1 MDGNRAL
8 CLALARP
15 ESMAERT
22 DGEWSTMLAAARE
35 TSLLG
40 ALWQRARE
48 AGLETDLPKP
58 VALHL
63 QGAAWVAERRAE
75 ALRWEL
81 EELGR
86 GMLTRMAPPVLL
98 KGAAYLLA
106 DLPNAQ
112 GRLANDID
120 LLFPEAEIERAES
133 LLFFDGWSGS
143 HHNDYDQRY
152 YREWMHELPPLAHRQ
167 RGTTLDL
174 HHNILPRTF
183 RVRPDAGRL
192 REQSVALPAPWRF
205 RMLAPAHM
213 VLHAMVHLFSETDWE
228 RGLRDVNDI
237 HVLVNHFAAREG
249 DGFWEALL
257 VEADALE
264 VTWLAQRALWLCGRH
279 LGTDIPPEVVRRLA
293 ASPRARRINP
303 VARWMFHH
311 GSQTRAASSTP
322 LQDGTARG
330 LLFLRGHWL
339 KMPPGLLVRHLF
351 YKAFLAEKEDD
362 TDVQPEPDKHG

>member
-22 DGEWSTMLAAARE
+22 PGEWSALLAAGRE

-40 ALWQRARE
+40 TLWHRALD
-48 AGLETDLPKP
+48 AGLETELPEP

-63 QGAAWVAERRAE
+63 KGAAWVAQRRAQ

-86 GMLTRMAPPVLL
+86 GMLTRMEPPVLL

-106 DLPNAQ
+106 DLPNAR

-120 LLFPEAEIERAES
+120 LLFPQAEVERAES

-143 HHNDYDQRY
+143 HHNEYDQRY
-152 YREWMHELPPLAHRQ
+152 YREWMHELPPLGHRQ

-183 RVRPDAGRL
+183 RVQPDAERL
-192 REQSVALPAPWRF
+192 HEQAVALPAPWRF
-205 RMLAPAHM
+205 GMLAPAHM

-228 RGLRDVNDI
+228 RGLRDVYDI
-237 HVLVNHFAAREG
+237 HLLVTHFAERDG
-249 DGFWEALL
+249 DGFWDELIAEA
-257 VEADALE
+257 EALE
-264 VTWLAQRALWLCGRH
+264 VNWLAQRALWLCARH
-279 LGTDIPPEVVRRLA
+279 LGTAIPGDVTGRLA
-293 ASPRARRINP
+293 ASRGSRRISP
-303 VARWMFHH
+303 AARWMFRH

-322 LQDGTARG
+322 LQDATARG

-351 YKAFLAEKEDD
+351 YKAFRADPADEAEPR
-362 TDVQPEPDKHG
+362 PEAERHG

>member
-1 MDGNRAL
+1 MDGNPAL

-15 ESMAERT
+15 ESMTERT
-22 DGEWSTMLAAARE
+22 GAEWSAMLAAARE

-48 AGLETDLPKP
+48 AGCDQDLPEP
-58 VALHL
+58 VVLHL
-63 QGAAWVAERRAE
+63 TGAAWVAERRAE

-81 EELGR
+81 EELSR
-86 GMLTRMAPPVLL
+86 GLLTRMAPPVLL

-106 DLPNAQ
+106 DLPNAH

-120 LLFPEAEIERAES
+120 LLFPESEVERAES
-133 LLFFDGWSGS
+133 LLFFEGWVGS
-143 HHNDYDQRY
+143 HHDDYDQRY

-183 RVRPDAGRL
+183 QVKPDADRL
-192 REQSVALPAPWRF
+192 HERSVAVPGPWRF

-228 RGLRDVNDI
+228 RGLRDVYDI
-237 HVLVNHFAAREG
+237 HVLTNHFAAR
-249 DGFWEALL
+249 DGNAFWEELV
-257 VEADALE
+257 VEAEALK
-264 VTWLAQRALWLCGRH
+264 VTWLVQRALWLCHRH
-279 LGTDIPPEVVRRLA
+279 LGTDIPREATVRLA
-293 ASPRARRINP
+293 AASGARRISP
-303 VARWMFHH
+303 AARWMFRH
-311 GSQTRAASSTP
+311 GSQARAASCTP
-322 LQDGTARG
+322 LQDATARG

-351 YKAFLAEKEDD
+351 YKAFLAPKDD
-362 TDVQPEPDKHG
+362 EENARHQA